1 MNFHQKDAF
10 VVEFDTAYKSEMMK
24 DEYRTD
30 ITYVHVAVLCLAH
43 DNLTSRI
50 ISTKNIHY
58 LISNYDNSIVFD

>member
-50 ISTKNIHY
+50 IST
-58 LISNYDNSIVFD
+58 